1 MERLTFNLELR
12 RMTVLPRILMLVAR
26 LGGTVCSVRAQSNVM
41 SLSIDA
47 PLECA
52 HRFAPQLR
60 RIIEVLSVTEAAD
73 DTQHHADSNCVRG
86 DKA

>member
-1 MERLTFNLELR
+1 MERLTFSLELR

-26 LGGTVCSVRAQSNVM
+26 LGGVVKAVRAESHVM

-47 PLECA
+47 PIESA

-60 RIIEVLSVTEAAD
+60 RVIEVLSVTEVTDEAQCAD
-73 DTQHHADSNCVRG
+73 G
-86 DKA
+86 